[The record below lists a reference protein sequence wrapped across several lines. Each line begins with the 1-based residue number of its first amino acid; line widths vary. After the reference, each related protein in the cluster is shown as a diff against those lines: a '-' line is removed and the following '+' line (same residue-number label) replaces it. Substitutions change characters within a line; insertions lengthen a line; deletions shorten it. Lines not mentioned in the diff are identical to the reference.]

1 MSIRIPKNIIVE
13 SKYTIGNEYI
23 LLSSYQQYQGYY
35 YEMNGKYFAG
45 KEFDQNAPELQKILS
60 SKSNNLLTLASTF
73 LFGKL
78 SGININKNIEP
89 ISYYY
94 NNENPTN
101 FRYFISKV
109 NIKPSI
115 IKEVNET
122 VFKEY
127 KNNILYTSVTLSYP
141 NKFIESEVIK
151 AESIIP
157 GIKIYLD
164 NTYTPGVTD

>member
-78 SGININKNIEP
+78 SGI
-89 ISYYY
+89 
-94 NNENPTN
+94 
-101 FRYFISKV
+101 F
-109 NIKPSI
+109 
-115 IKEVNET
+115 
-122 VFKEY
+122 
-127 KNNILYTSVTLSYP
+127 
-141 NKFIESEVIK
+141 
-151 AESIIP
+151 
-157 GIKIYLD
+157 
-164 NTYTPGVTD
+164 